1 MTELS
6 TSVGAAYLFNENRA
20 ERRWTA
26 LLALAIALFL
36 HIGFVLVMPAELL
49 MTKQLNSSAAEE
61 ELEVEFLPPEVIPP
75 EELKFVEANPEAP
88 ENKPDRQD
96 QYSFRDQQAADM
108 SDREELLDA
117 PNVDGEED
125 SQKIVQGSPVEAQPL
140 PPGTY
145 SPQVQPGEGEG
156 MDGGKA
162 GQPVEAVVAPP
173 QPLPTPDFLKQ
184 EAIEEDGTASS
195 LNLQGE
201 SQEIVENPTPEAPI
215 NVYKPEQ
222 TTQPTEPAQV
232 GEGAG
237 GQPDAK
243 PVPRARPRLD
253 PNLVTGPLMRS
264 MGSASRRGTLGID
277 ATFSE
282 FGEYQQQFFAAL
294 QLGWYQEIE
303 FFQPIDTAARVVVR
317 FRMQADG
324 SIHDIETLHTSAGEV
339 ATFIC
344 ESAIS
349 KRSPFRPW
357 TKEMVEVFG
366 QERTLTVSFNYR

>member
-1 MTELS
+1 M
-6 TSVGAAYLFNENRA
+6 FNENRA

>member
-6 TSVGAAYLFNENRA
+6 TSVGAAYLFDDNRA
-20 ERRWTA
+20 ERRWTI

-36 HIGFVLVMPAELL
+36 HIGFVLVMPSQLL
-49 MTKQLNSSAAEE
+49 MPQPIQGKSAEE
-61 ELEVEFLPPEVIPP
+61 ELQVEFLPPEVIPP

-108 SDREELLDA
+108 SESEELLDA
-117 PNVDGEED
+117 PNVDGEGD
-125 SQKIVQGSPVEAQPL
+125 SQKIVQGDPTPVEPL

-145 SPQVQPGEGEG
+145 SSQVKPGEGEG
-156 MDGGKA
+156 TEGGKA

-184 EAIEEDGTASS
+184 EATEEDGTASS
-195 LNLQGE
+195 IDLTGE
-201 SQEIVENPTPEAPI
+201 SQEIVENPTPETPI
-215 NVYKPEQ
+215 NVYKPEP
-222 TTQPTEPAQV
+222 TAQPTEQTQV
-232 GEGAG
+232 GDGAG

-243 PVPRARPRLD
+243 PMPRARPRLD

-264 MGSASRRGTLGID
+264 MGSASRRGTLAID

-294 QLGWYQEIE
+294 QLGWYQEID

-317 FRMQADG
+317 FTMKADG
-324 SIHDIETLHTSAGEV
+324 TIHDIKTVHTSASEI
-339 ATFIC
+339 ATVIC

>member
-1 MTELS
+1 MTELR
-6 TSVGAAYLFNENRA
+6 TSVGAAYLFDDNRA
-20 ERRWTA
+20 EQRWTVF
-26 LLALAIALFL
+26 LALAIALFL
-36 HIGFVLVMPAELL
+36 HVGFVLVMPSELL
-49 MTKQLNSSAAEE
+49 MPKTLQSSSVEE

-108 SDREELLDA
+108 SESEELLDV

-125 SQKIVQGSPVEAQPL
+125 SQKIVQGSLAEAQPL

-156 MDGGKA
+156 TEGGKA

-184 EAIEEDGTASS
+184 EATAEEGTASS
-195 LNLQGE
+195 INLEGE
-201 SQEIVENPTPEAPI
+201 SPEIVENPTQEAPI
-215 NVYKPEQ
+215 NVYKPEPM
-222 TTQPTEPAQV
+222 TQPTEQTQV
-232 GEGAG
+232 GDGAG

-243 PVPRARPRLD
+243 PMPRARPRLD
-253 PNLVTGPLMRS
+253 PNLITGPLMRS
-264 MGSASRRGTLGID
+264 VGSASRRGTLAID

-317 FRMQADG
+317 FTMKADG